1 MTDIPSWLQ
10 AGAELAGVVISL
22 GAAAAAWMEAKHS
35 AKAATQSAKAATQS
49 AKAATQSAQSAEG
62 MLRIEKERRHDE
74 LHPDNNGLTT
84 DTKIDKNGDLTTII
98 SASKIGYT
106 VFLKALPGECESI
119 DRYSLKAGEKKSFV
133 VQTRYRDQL
142 LQANRIELSFWPSD
156 IVCPCSIDPSVA
168 HWSLIKDVK
177 VPPKL
182 IVT

>member
-1 MTDIPSWLQ
+1 MTDIPNWLQ
-10 AGAELAGVVISL
+10 VGLETLSLVI
-22 GAAAAAWMEAKHS
+22 AVAAWKVASKSE
-35 AKAATQSAKAATQS
+35 KAASKS

-74 LHPDNNGLTT
+74 LHPDNNGLTI

-106 VFLKALPGECESI
+106 IFLKALPGECESI

-182 IVT
+182 IFI